1 MHSGSLGA
9 SLAPPFVANSSLP
22 DARAPLVM
30 AGVVMVLSMAAMV
43 EDAARVPGT
52 FLSEAG

>member
-1 MHSGSLGA
+1 MHSGSLGS
-9 SLAPPFVANSSLP
+9 SLAPAFVANFALP

-43 EDAARVPGT
+43 KDAARVPVT